1 MTKFYGE
8 YYQSFINKFVDIL
21 RTLYPFYAS
30 SMPTP
35 SKSNVNEQSN
45 STGQLEENQNTELES
60 FLYGDCRIGTYDS
73 TELEKYKA

>member
-1 MTKFYGE
+1 MACFLDPRYKKKIVEFYMRKFYGDD
-8 YYQSFINKFVDIL
+8 YQSFINDFVDIL

-45 STGQLEENQNTELES
+45 STGHLEEN
-60 FLYGDCRIGTYDS
+60 
-73 TELEKYKA
+73 